1 MVEIKAVSF
10 LNEVHLAQTITYLK
24 LADCKL
30 GLLINFN
37 VAKIKDGIKRV
48 INGYL

>member
-1 MVEIKAVSF
+1 M
-10 LNEVHLAQTITYLK
+10 
-24 LADCKL
+24 
-30 GLLINFN
+30 NFN